1 RCVPC
6 DCNGLANECDD
17 RTGKCLNCQYNTAG
31 DHCERCKEGYYGNP
45 AQRTCRVCPCPSEV
59 ASKSFAVGCRE
70 ISGAFQC
77 ICRTGYTGER
87 CERCAPGFYGDPKTG
102 GSCHI
107 TLMHHL
113 LSFLMCKNTLEP
125 KDTNTDEQCQEC
137 DNCAQTLLNDLEKLD
152 NDLGRIKTQ
161 LDNAS
166 ASATSQDRLEN
177 KFSTTITNH
186 KPKVNQLEQDMR
198 TLSDDISL
206 LKDKVWYKSLFVFVF
221 VALLDQLNEAGTS
234 ASGDRLPSEDL
245 AKMMDEAQRMVKEM
259 ENKNFNPQ
267 KTAAEKERDEAK
279 KRKSL
284 CHSVNSFQTFTLQ
297 KTKSSLLSAEKIR
310 GLLKDYEAKL
320 KDLDE
325 ALKEAVDTVKKA
337 NTQNGLN
344 AQAMDDLQVSTH
356 ESSSLSFMKI
366 MWDELKKTEDLLKQ
380 LSDSKKEY
388 EQLAAQLDGAK
399 TDLTKKVNELSQAA
413 DKEDIVRQA
422 EDHADELK
430 RLAKE
435 LEDAVRSSSGHSD
448 VRNAMDAIE
457 TYKNIT
463 DAINAAEEAANE
475 AKDAADKALNVSL
488 FSRLDFYITE
498 HTLLFIIHCI
508 FARLR
513 FFFSTYK
520 STSHS
525 LFAVKDLLNTIP
537 SLNDKISEVESLTSE
552 LSPVTNISEN
562 IKKIKELIE
571 QARDAANR
579 IVVPMKFTGNGHVE
593 LRPPKDLEDLKA
605 YTALSLSLQR
615 PKTDSRGDGARRR
628 RQSAAK
634 EDMFV
639 LYLGNKDSSKDYI
652 GMYLENNV
660 LHCVYKL
667 NGVENDIESFEITGS
682 SSESAFFDKVDLNR
696 IYEDAE
702 VVLTKLF
709 TSNTPD
715 APLKKNLA
723 PEQTK
728 NLLNLSPDDVVF
740 YVGGYPDS
748 FTPPAPLNHPKYKG
762 CIEFSSFN
770 DRFIS
775 LYNFQKAVNINLET
789 PCKRELK
796 PHVHLMVFQE
806 CIFKCTHPDL
816 SLSSIQEGDGTE
828 ILIVL
833 ESVGAKQIRVRKSNK
848 DLVHADVE
856 YTKGD
861 FKEYYIGGAPQ
872 DLREKNNI
880 TTQPLKGCLRNVK
893 LNSKFQ
899 SFEEKV
905 GVSRGCTPDFLVRHY
920 KMSSKAKNTL
930 LCQQFQDEHHT
941 CAGASPR
948 GDTFLYLPYRP
959 HFSLDVR
966 TRSPEGLLFFA
977 ATRGGRSHLALYM
990 SKGRIRFSVGKQ
1002 KEIFNREKYNDGKWH
1017 SVSGFLEKK
1026 KFRLV
1031 VDGIRAQDGQLT
1043 NDEVAS
1049 MDFMSPLYLGSAPE
1063 SLHKE
1068 LKILPKQSVLGCVRS
1083 FKMNGAPMPEPTTNR
1098 GVGPCFQG
1106 QTQSGA
1112 YFSGNGAHVILEDSI
1127 VSSDFELLFS
1137 IRPRSPTG
1145 VLLHVGDSNRTRQG
1159 STTGHY
1165 LNIYMLRGEVRL
1177 SERANSEA
1185 VPTWVS
1191 VLPKTPLCD
1200 GLFHKI
1206 SGKIF
1211 TVSNELELWI
1221 SQIHY
1226 MSLSAAERSMHQ
1238 MLPVTSSFVGCLQN
1252 IWINNS
1258 PVSLER
1264 LSRVFG
1270 PVNLREC
1277 PAG

>member
-166 ASATSQDRLEN
+166 ASATSQDRLE
-177 KFSTTITNH
+177 KLEKAISDTKVACQSVMSPCFVSFKAAKRDEKKQNH
-186 KPKVNQLEQDMR
+186 LC
-198 TLSDDISL
+198 S
-206 LKDKVWYKSLFVFVF
+206 
-221 VALLDQLNEAGTS
+221 VALSPVLEHIKANVSKQCDQNEA
-234 ASGDRLPSEDL
+234 A
-245 AKMMDEAQRMVKEM
+245 
-259 ENKNFNPQ
+259 
-267 KTAAEKERDEAK
+267 
-279 KRKSL
+279 
-284 CHSVNSFQTFTLQ
+284 
-297 KTKSSLLSAEKIR
+297 AEKIR

-366 MWDELKKTEDLLKQ
+366 MW
-380 LSDSKKEY
+380 EY